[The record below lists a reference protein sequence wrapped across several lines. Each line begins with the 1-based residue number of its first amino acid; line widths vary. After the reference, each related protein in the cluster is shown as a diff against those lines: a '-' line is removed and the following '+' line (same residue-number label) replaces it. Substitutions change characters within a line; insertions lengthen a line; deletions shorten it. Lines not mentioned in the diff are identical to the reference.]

1 VGINVLKRKSS
12 WRQRLVL
19 AVVALV
25 VAGVTNAASAATVGE
40 TGYKYYEIGDL
51 KAPRPGATQAAMLLM
66 GGGDWVPEA
75 FHWWVERAGHG
86 RVLILRASG
95 DDNMQKELY
104 NDIGG
109 VTAVQTLV
117 FHDRKAAD
125 DPQVLQMVRDAD
137 AIFLAGGDQAR
148 YVRFWKGTQLNAL
161 LDDHVRAGKPIG
173 GTSAGLAVLG
183 HHAYGA
189 LDGGSVDSATAL
201 ADPMGSAVT
210 MDHGFLAMPFLSSVV
225 TDTHFAR
232 RNRLGRLIVFVARAA
247 QTAGSN
253 NIIGLGVDED
263 AALCVEADGRG
274 RVYAWG
280 DGYAWLVQ
288 PRHSPQ
294 RLATGQAL
302 DFKGV
307 PVTAAGKNSVLHL
320 DTFKV
325 DNPAFTAVAN
335 VVDGRLQLLPR

>member
-1 VGINVLKRKSS
+1 MLKRKSS

>member
-1 VGINVLKRKSS
+1 MLKRKSS

-274 RVYAWG
+274 RVYALG

>member
-1 VGINVLKRKSS
+1 MLKRKSS

-210 MDHGFLAMPFLSSVV
+210 MDHGFLAMPFLSNVV

-274 RVYAWG
+274 RVYALG

-294 RLATGQAL
+294 RLAAGQAL

>member
-1 VGINVLKRKSS
+1 MLKRKSS

-253 NIIGLGVDED
+253 NVIGLGVDED

-274 RVYAWG
+274 RVYALG

-294 RLATGQAL
+294 RLAAGQAL